1 MSKLYKK
8 GDPKEFLREVKNKI
22 DDLTIGESVA
32 INAEDE
38 VEERYVEKLVYK
50 IEEYLNDAGYGVSW
64 TIYDDSDEF
73 DILVNTDNKVLEFNV
88 TEEEF
93 QEGNLESDARNIAD
107 EIDSAMIED

>member
-50 IEEYLNDAGYGVSW
+50 IEEYLNDIGYGVSW

-88 TEEEF
+88 TEDEF
-93 QEGNLESDARNIAD
+93 KEGNLESDARNIAD